1 MSPDVGTSRASRS
14 RLLFGVGFRP
24 RSASQAIDLP
34 SDGGAILNACL
45 HAEARKSVAES
56 GDRALDL
63 GHRSVIL
70 WDAKPSIRTPAPKAP
85 PLRSSSRS
93 SSAVVR
99 HGICRRVQQPSSGS
113 TPHDRVTDLLVV
125 LTASRLA
132 TAEHV
137 QISASHRNSSD
148 NLCGATPGAAHLSAA
163 CPQAT
168 YWLGLNPIPCPR
180 HSNPHDARGTPCVS
194 PARFSFLKAFGR
206 RPSEPSGTLTRW
218 AGIRKPSHKRKSGS
232 R

>member
-1 MSPDVGTSRASRS
+1 MSPDVGTSRVSRS

-70 WDAKPSIRTPAPKAP
+70 WDAIEAFESARPRPKAP

-99 HGICRRVQQPSSGS
+99 HGICRQVQQPSSGS
-113 TPHDRVTDLLVV
+113 TPHDRVTILQICSSSSLPLDWPRQSM
-125 LTASRLA
+125 SRYPTVIA
-132 TAEHV
+132 
-137 QISASHRNSSD
+137 
-148 NLCGATPGAAHLSAA
+148 PGAAHLSAA

-168 YWLGLNPIPCPR
+168 YWLGSVSIPYPALGIQIPMTPAALLASR
-180 HSNPHDARGTPCVS
+180 QRG
-194 PARFSFLKAFGR
+194 F
-206 RPSEPSGTLTRW
+206 PS
-218 AGIRKPSHKRKSGS
+218 
-232 R
+232 

>member
-1 MSPDVGTSRASRS
+1 
-14 RLLFGVGFRP
+14 
-24 RSASQAIDLP
+24 
-34 SDGGAILNACL
+34 LNACL

-63 GHRSVIL
+63 GHPSVIL
-70 WDAKPSIRTPAPKAP
+70 WDAIEAFGSARPRPKAP

-113 TPHDRVTDLLVV
+113 TPHDRVTDLLIV

-148 NLCGATPGAAHLSAA
+148 NLCGATPDAAHLSAA

-168 YWLGLNPIPCPR
+168 YWLGSVSIPYPALGIQ
-180 HSNPHDARGTPCVS
+180 NPHDARGTPCVS

-206 RPSEPSGTLTRW
+206 RPSEPSGTRTRW

-232 R
+232 RYSDSALRAISCRSLAASPCR

>member
-1 MSPDVGTSRASRS
+1 MSIVHDHFASLCRQTSAPAAHRDRDCYSAWGSAPDRRAK
-14 RLLFGVGFRP
+14 LLIY
-24 RSASQAIDLP
+24 QAM
-34 SDGGAILNACL
+34 GAILNACL

-70 WDAKPSIRTPAPKAP
+70 WDAIEAFGSARPRPKAP

-113 TPHDRVTDLLVV
+113 TPHDRVTDLLIV

-168 YWLGLNPIPCPR
+168 YWLGSVSIPYPALGIQIR
-180 HSNPHDARGTPCVS
+180 MTPAALLASRQRG
-194 PARFSFLKAFGR
+194 F
-206 RPSEPSGTLTRW
+206 PS
-218 AGIRKPSHKRKSGS
+218 
-232 R
+232 

>member
-14 RLLFGVGFRP
+14 RSLFGVGFRP

-70 WDAKPSIRTPAPKAP
+70 WDAKPSDPHARDRKRRHFDHHRG
-85 PLRSSSRS
+85 LRARLYATASADESSNRHQDRHLMTESQICSSSSLPLDWPR
-93 SSAVVR
+93 
-99 HGICRRVQQPSSGS
+99 
-113 TPHDRVTDLLVV
+113 
-125 LTASRLA
+125 
-132 TAEHV
+132 HV

-180 HSNPHDARGTPCVS
+180 HSNPHDACGTPCVS

-232 R
+232 L